1 MRHLIWF
8 RRAYERVKLCP
19 IYRKVCNMLRRDML
33 SELGDSM
40 NDNDEY
46 IYYIDIQKLSQLTIS
61 SFQRTYINVKYC
73 IP

>member
-1 MRHLIWF
+1 
-8 RRAYERVKLCP
+8 
-19 IYRKVCNMLRRDML
+19 ML
-33 SELGDSM
+33 SELGDGM